1 MKKFNLTTKN
11 NTKKKIKKMKKLKNF
26 FLKRLKNTIKT
37 KLKKIKSSKNLGKNN
52 KTKKRVSKKNKIMR
66 KKMKGGSV
74 KFQPLTDFAAAIGE
88 SVSQGVATYKGE

>member
-1 MKKFNLTTKN
+1 
-11 NTKKKIKKMKKLKNF
+11 
-26 FLKRLKNTIKT
+26 
-37 KLKKIKSSKNLGKNN
+37 
-52 KTKKRVSKKNKIMR
+52 MR